1 MQYDVVIKVR
11 SLQNYFVSR
20 VPEEFKCKIISWKFC
35 PGKCF
40 VWMGESLFW
49 KIIYSYYSVH
59 VLVCCYWRKWKFWCM
74 QNISFRDCVRSL
86 KSQPFKRTGFYS
98 SCGGIPALA
107 PGGKQSSYERWHCYH
122 VLDSRNLHFVV
133 QKRGIYPDM
142 PSNTQVSDTGQS
154 YVTAFILVLC
164 VSAVVGEKKTWSFS
178 VGKWYVSVKLM
189 FVTVFQLVSWSKRSS
204 HTNTLVFCFYICHFR
219 KTCNIN
225 YGGGFAFFSSYLFI

>member
-1 MQYDVVIKVR
+1 MLWSTYCIVLIIYSLMQYDVVIKVR

-86 KSQPFKRTGFYS
+86 KSQPFKCRGFYS
-98 SCGGIPALA
+98 SCGSIPALA

-122 VLDSRNLHFVV
+122 VLDSKNLHFVV

-142 PSNTQVSDTGQS
+142 PSNTRCLIQGRAMLQHS
-154 YVTAFILVLC
+154 Y
-164 VSAVVGEKKTWSFS
+164 WSYAW
-178 VGKWYVSVKLM
+178 V
-189 FVTVFQLVSWSKRSS
+189 Q
-204 HTNTLVFCFYICHFR
+204 
-219 KTCNIN
+219 
-225 YGGGFAFFSSYLFI
+225 